1 MAIIGGAMFLVGIC
15 TGSFPWAVGLIAGS
29 AALMGIAYRKG
40 EFDAYIG

>member
-1 MAIIGGAMFLVGIC
+1 MAMVGGLMFLVGIC

-29 AALMGIAYRKG
+29 AALMWIAYKKG